1 MEQRKYG
8 RTLKKIETLLMHHKD
23 PVGFHSFGGPTDAHY
38 LFSRSMKYVQNQWYS
53 SNQDE
58 RLKAV

>member
-1 MEQRKYG
+1 
-8 RTLKKIETLLMHHKD
+8 MHHKD
-23 PVGFHSFGGPTDAHY
+23 PFGFHSFGGPTDAHY